1 MIAQG
6 VASVKVEMVENPI
19 PYKPEDTKLPKVDF
33 EVAEPDM
40 NFQTSGEPLTGIR
53 KIITAVKKKQIKLLQ
68 R

>member
-6 VASVKVEMVENPI
+6 VATVKVERVENPI

-33 EVAEPDM
+33 EVAETEYEFPNKWGTPDR
-40 NFQTSGEPLTGIR
+40 NKEKHHSS
-53 KIITAVKKKQIKLLQ
+53 KKKQIKLLQ